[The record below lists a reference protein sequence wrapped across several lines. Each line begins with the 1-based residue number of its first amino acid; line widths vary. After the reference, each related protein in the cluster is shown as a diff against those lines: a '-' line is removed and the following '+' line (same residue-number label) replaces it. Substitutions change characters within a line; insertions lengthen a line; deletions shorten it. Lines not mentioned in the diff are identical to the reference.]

1 MDFISSNL
9 PLILFFLAGFGLLL
23 TEAFMP
29 GFGVAGVLGIVLE
42 VLAVYSAWL
51 HHGPVPALILTLV
64 ILVLIGITVY
74 LSYRSIM
81 KGRLSRSSL
90 VLQDTEAPA
99 ETPARETL
107 QAFIGREGVAVTPL
121 RPAGQVDLDGKRVNA
136 ASGGEFLVK
145 GARVRVTG
153 AEGDHVVVRPAE
165 D

>member
-64 ILVLIGITVY
+64 RKF
-74 LSYRSIM
+74 RSV
-81 KGRLSRSSL
+81 RSVSFLKVWLRWPSL
-90 VLQDTEAPA
+90 MPRACA
-99 ETPARETL
+99 TL
-107 QAFIGREGVAVTPL
+107 PTL
-121 RPAGQVDLDGKRVNA
+121 MDG
-136 ASGGEFLVK
+136 SL
-145 GARVRVTG
+145 
-153 AEGDHVVVRPAE
+153 
-165 D
+165 

>member
-90 VLQDTEAPA
+90 VLQDTEPRPGRRCRPSSAGKASPSRRCAPR
-99 ETPARETL
+99 ARWTWTEN
-107 QAFIGREGVAVTPL
+107 G
-121 RPAGQVDLDGKRVNA
+121 
-136 ASGGEFLVK
+136 
-145 GARVRVTG
+145 
-153 AEGDHVVVRPAE
+153 
-165 D
+165 

>member
-51 HHGPVPALILTLV
+51 HHGPVPALILTL
-64 ILVLIGITVY
+64 
-74 LSYRSIM
+74 
-81 KGRLSRSSL
+81 
-90 VLQDTEAPA
+90 DTEAPA

-107 QAFIGREGVAVTPL
+107 QAFVGREGVAVTPL